1 MARGGQEDDRD
12 LFEEAMRD
20 VQPIDP
26 APAPPPAAKPMHRSL
41 RSRRR
46 VPRRPPPDPTRF
58 EIEEAGERIEGRVPG
73 FDRRRLARLRR
84 GDPPPE
90 TTLDLHG
97 SLEADAR
104 RAVREAFAS
113 AWETGART
121 VLVIHGRGLHSP
133 EGPVLKRAF
142 PTWLAEPP
150 IGPRVLAFASAPPA
164 LGGPGATL
172 VLLRKRRPQRSG

>member
-26 APAPPPAAKPMHRSL
+26 GPAPPPAARPA
-41 RSRRR
+41 
-46 VPRRPPPDPTRF
+46 RRPRGRGLRRSPPDPTRF
-58 EIEEAGERIEGRVPG
+58 EIEEAGERIEGWVPG
-73 FDRRRLARLRR
+73 FDRRRLALLAR
-84 GDPPPE
+84 GGLPPE

-97 SLEADAR
+97 ALEADAR

-113 AWETGART
+113 AWEAGTRT

-133 EGPVLKRAF
+133 EGPVLKRAL
-142 PTWLAEPP
+142 PVWLGEPP
-150 IGPRVLAFASAPPA
+150 IGPRVLAFASAPPG

-172 VLLRKRRPQRSG
+172 VLLRKRSRRRS